1 MLKRLVPLA
10 VLWSAPVLAVPQTM
24 DLYGNLSVRTWMG
37 NNAIHDSLSGG
48 VSRTG
53 NNALSYGVVEVAS
66 NYWFGLVRQEQ
77 LDEAGALF
85 GIGFSLA
92 RGGFSLSGSG
102 DSSTSA
108 VDSHWLSFDVL
119 KLKALQGPFGYLA
132 FTANYLDYFN
142 GALSRDIFPRAFSGL
157 GGGLEGVMPVTDS
170 ADVYLKS
177 TWLAPTSQGAWATFN
192 ELGGRLFVSPHIAL
206 TVAYKLNYLTATAN
220 VTATLTGEDGKQS
233 QVEGLYLLQ
242 DWFHAPLFGTTVYF

>member
-1 MLKRLVPLA
+1 MLKRLLPLA
-10 VLWSAPVLAVPQTM
+10 CLWAAPAVAAPQTM
-24 DLYGNLSVRTWMG
+24 DLYGNLSVRTWLG

-48 VSRTG
+48 VTRTG
-53 NNALSYGVVEVAS
+53 KNALSYGVVEVAS

-92 RGGFSLSGSG
+92 RGGFSLAN
-102 DSSTSA
+102 DESSASA

-119 KLKALQGPFGYLA
+119 KLKALHGPMGYLA

-142 GALSRDIFPRAFSGL
+142 GALNRDIFPRAFSGL
-157 GGGLEGVMPVTDS
+157 GGGVEGMMPVFDS
-170 ADVYLKS
+170 ADLYLKS

-192 ELGGRLFVSPHIAL
+192 ELGARLFISPQVAL
-206 TVAYKLNYLTATAN
+206 TVAYKFHYLAATN
-220 VTATLTGEDGKQS
+220 KISATVKGEDGKES
-233 QVEGLYLLQ
+233 QVEGQYSLQ